1 MRKTCTNKYRIN
13 NDETVTVKT
22 SLLLDLLSELILCS
36 LNFVLAIENITLA
49 INQHSTFVVDISC
62 CN

>member
-36 LNFVLAIENITLA
+36 LNFVLAIENIALA
-49 INQHSTFVVDISC
+49 I
-62 CN
+62 

>member
-1 MRKTCTNKYRIN
+1 MMKQ
-13 NDETVTVKT
+13 KT

-36 LNFVLAIENITLA
+36 LNFVLAIENIALA